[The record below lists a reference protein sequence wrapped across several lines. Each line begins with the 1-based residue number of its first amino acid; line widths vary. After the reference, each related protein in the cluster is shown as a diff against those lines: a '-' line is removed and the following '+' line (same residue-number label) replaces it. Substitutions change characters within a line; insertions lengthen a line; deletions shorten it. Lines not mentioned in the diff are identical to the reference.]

1 MGCPVKNGY
10 HYAQLSGRFNIIRLV
25 YRERGAIM
33 IASLTGVLQKK
44 QDDSLVIQV
53 GGVGLEVS
61 VPTGAYN
68 AVGEVGQ
75 PVELFTV
82 LVVREDSL
90 RLYGFLYEEE
100 RDIFNLLNTV
110 SGVGPRLALAV
121 LSTLSP
127 EILANAI
134 QRDDSDVISHV
145 PGVGKKTAQKI
156 VLELKGKLLPDT
168 IPAGLA
174 AVTHLDTEVIGAL
187 TALGYS
193 IVEAQAALQS
203 IPKDAPDNIEERV
216 RIALSYFA
224 S

>member
-1 MGCPVKNGY
+1 
-10 HYAQLSGRFNIIRLV
+10 
-25 YRERGAIM
+25 M

-44 QDDSLVIQV
+44 QDDSLVVLV

-61 VPTGAYN
+61 VPSRTFSS
-68 AVGEVGQ
+68 VGEVGD
-75 PVELFTV
+75 PVELLTV

-100 RDIFNLLNTV
+100 REIFNLLTAV
-110 SGVGPRLALAV
+110 SGIGPRLAMAV

-134 QRDDSDVISHV
+134 HRDDSDVISHV
-145 PGVGKKTAQKI
+145 PGIGKKTAQKI
-156 VLELKGKLLPDT
+156 VLELKGKLLPET

-174 AVTHLDTEVIGAL
+174 AVTHLDTEVIAAL

-203 IPKDAPDNIEERV
+203 IPKDAPGDIEERV
-216 RIALSYFA
+216 RMALSYFA
-224 S
+224 N

>member
-1 MGCPVKNGY
+1 
-10 HYAQLSGRFNIIRLV
+10 
-25 YRERGAIM
+25 M

-44 QDDSLVIQV
+44 LDDTLVVQV

-61 VPTGAYN
+61 VPTGTYN
-68 AVGEVGQ
+68 AVGEVGDT
-75 PVELFTV
+75 VELFTV

-90 RLYGFLYEEE
+90 RLYGFMFEEQKE
-100 RDIFNLLNTV
+100 IFNLLTTV
-110 SGVGPRLALAV
+110 SGVGPRLALSV

-134 QRDDSDVISHV
+134 HRDDADVISHV
-145 PGVGKKTAQKI
+145 PGIGKKTAQKI
-156 VLELKGKLLPDT
+156 VLELKGKLLPET

-174 AVTHLDTEVIGAL
+174 AVTHLDTEVLAAL

-203 IPKDAPDNIEERV
+203 IPKDASDDIEERV
-216 RIALSYFA
+216 RLALGYFA
-224 S
+224 T